1 LPDGR
6 NIGEEFYSAY
16 AAGALDP
23 ALTLLIETQAAIRED
38 VRRLLHVSD
47 SIAGAFLER
56 ETPAVMS
63 DNALQ
68 KALLELDLLQENG
81 AKPIAAAEI
90 AGSILDELI
99 LLPEPLQEKAL
110 IAAGNS
116 GWKFGGPG
124 LKLMQIDVAS
134 EAKVEL
140 LRIEPGHGAPRHT
153 HEGTEYTLVVSGG
166 FTDENG
172 SYGPGEVSIVDSSHT
187 HQPIADPGEICYA
200 LAVTDGNLKFTGWLG
215 ALQKLFG

>member
-1 LPDGR
+1 
-6 NIGEEFYSAY
+6 
-16 AAGALDP
+16 
-23 ALTLLIETQAAIRED
+23 
-38 VRRLLHVSD
+38 
-47 SIAGAFLER
+47 
-56 ETPAVMS
+56 
-63 DNALQ
+63 
-68 KALLELDLLQENG
+68 
-81 AKPIAAAEI
+81 
-90 AGSILDELI
+90 
-99 LLPEPLQEKAL
+99 
-110 IAAGNS
+110 
-116 GWKFGGPG
+116 
-124 LKLMQIDVAS
+124 MQIDVAS

>member
-1 LPDGR
+1 MPDGR